1 MQEAEKKKKNTSSSS
16 SSSSKKQQ
24 SKSKSQSE
32 GDGDGKGKEITKT
45 YMDEIVE
52 YLNAHK
58 GMVGII
64 YVLSRQ
70 EAGTR

>member
-16 SSSSKKQQ
+16 SSSKKQQ
-24 SKSKSQSE
+24 SKCKSQLE
-32 GDGDGKGKEITKT
+32 ENGKGKEITKT

-70 EAGTR
+70 EAGRR